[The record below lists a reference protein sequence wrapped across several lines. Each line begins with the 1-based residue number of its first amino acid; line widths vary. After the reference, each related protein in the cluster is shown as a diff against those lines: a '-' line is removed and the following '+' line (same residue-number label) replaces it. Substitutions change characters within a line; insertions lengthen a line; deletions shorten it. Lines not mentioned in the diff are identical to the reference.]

1 MWLVASMVRRWFIV
15 WEYSQVECCVHRKED
30 YRGWIAYQ
38 KRKWRAKTAQ
48 RKKRKLDASKRRTV
62 EEAEPQRP
70 AGDPQAMHLR
80 PPFLRA
86 WDIGSNQP
94 EPQRDSRCPAYG

>member
-1 MWLVASMVRRWFIV
+1 MFI
-15 WEYSQVECCVHRKED
+15 HRKED

-48 RKKRKLDASKRRTV
+48 RKKRKVDATKRRTV

-70 AGDPQAMHLR
+70 AGKPSPMPQV
-80 PPFLRA
+80 PPSHALG
-86 WDIGSNQP
+86 IGFYQP
-94 EPQRDSRCPAYG
+94 